1 MSNQVPS
8 NRTERKGMHILVGA
22 LVMIAGFIILALMQ
36 RSVSSNYPWLHQLW
50 PLIFLA
56 GVLSVFIFVRNPIIS
71 SISGILALLAVFA
84 YIADLSLLRMV
95 LGIGCIGFGLLVL
108 YHLVA
113 ELILA
118 KQNPH

>member
-1 MSNQVPS
+1 MSNQIPS

-22 LVMIAGFIILALMQ
+22 LVMIAGFIVLALMQ

-56 GVLSVFIFVRNPIIS
+56 GVLAVFIFVRNPIIS

-95 LGIGCIGFGLLVL
+95 LGIGCIGSVS
-108 YHLVA
+108 YTHLTLPTKRIV
-113 ELILA
+113 
-118 KQNPH
+118 